1 MADLLDER
9 IVRIEKV
16 MLKSRRP
23 RFVGVNSKGG
33 PSGDMITD
41 HVVRI
46 HTDSGAVGVGWSRI
60 NPKQAEQFLGK
71 QLNELF
77 ALPKGCLEAGESI
90 DLPLWDLVAK
100 LSDLPLYKLLGARLA
115 GSGTLRRIGLY
126 RRPKSG

>member
-1 MADLLDER
+1 MMSFLNATTNGGLDNGRSTSER

-33 PSGDMITD
+33 PIGDMVTD

-60 NPKQAEQFLGK
+60 NRKQAEQFLG
-71 QLNELF
+71 NN
-77 ALPKGCLEAGESI
+77 
-90 DLPLWDLVAK
+90 
-100 LSDLPLYKLLGARLA
+100 
-115 GSGTLRRIGLY
+115 
-126 RRPKSG
+126 